1 MQNPSFVMKKL
12 LIFICVPNPAEPQYL
27 RRLEKFSFC
36 QNVYSHKKHHG
47 NQDLQFEHIP
57 CSEIP
62 EAHGDFSCG
71 SQLRAAC
78 PVLTWQEWIPRSH
91 AVRALGTFPSEFL
104 AQGKRMCVRVFT
116 ALHQSAVSSMGSFV
130 LFVLNS
136 AFSDSGT
143 EFGPNN
149 QYYFID

>member
-1 MQNPSFVMKKL
+1 MQNPSFVMNQL
-12 LIFICVPNPAEPQYL
+12 LIFIYVPNPAEPQCL

-36 QNVYSHKKHHG
+36 QNVCSHKKHHG
-47 NQDLQFEHIP
+47 NRDLQSEHIP
-57 CSEIP
+57 YSEIP

-104 AQGKRMCVRVFT
+104 AQGKPLCKSIYCTPPGCCKLHGGAHCTFCAQFCFLRLWHRVWT
-116 ALHQSAVSSMGSFV
+116 K
-130 LFVLNS
+130 
-136 AFSDSGT
+136 
-143 EFGPNN
+143 
-149 QYYFID
+149 